1 MLIRIKNA
9 QAVRKEAVD
18 IPHSKLKA
26 EILGL
31 LEKEGYVGATQKKG
45 KKVKKFLNVVLL
57 YGKDGKGRMNG
68 VERISKQSRRVYIG
82 AADIR
87 PVLQGQGLAVIS
99 TSKGLLTGK
108 EAKKQKIGGEVL
120 FKIW

>member
-1 MLIRIKNA
+1 
-9 QAVRKEAVD
+9 
-18 IPHSKLKA
+18 
-26 EILGL
+26 
-31 LEKEGYVGATQKKG
+31 
-45 KKVKKFLNVVLL
+45 NVTLL

-68 VERISKQSRRVYIG
+68 VERVSKPSRRVYIG
-82 AADIR
+82 ATDIR
-87 PVLQGQGLAVIS
+87 PVFQGKGIAVIS